1 MLNIGEFINKV
12 MFHYHK
18 DGNFLW
24 KVRDDGIIVS
34 KIDLLNYVY
43 RGSREVD
50 NPHARYVTRNPIEGI
65 LYGRN

>member
-24 KVRDDGIIVS
+24 KVRGESDG
-34 KIDLLNYVY
+34 L
-43 RGSREVD
+43 
-50 NPHARYVTRNPIEGI
+50 
-65 LYGRN
+65 